1 MASPQSTSVVRH
13 FVGYGVHLALRTR
26 DRETATGI
34 ASPQLDAMLPPGW
47 RQDNRLEHCEPVV
60 RYDVDVA
67 PSHPAKCKYT
77 LSVGSE
83 IVGSSND
90 LATVLRA
97 FTMHAEFLIAQRA
110 TDHLFVHAGVVAWR
124 GSAILM
130 PGRSFAGKTTLVR
143 TFLEE
148 GATYYSD
155 EYAVLDA
162 AGRVNPYPRPLAVRC
177 EIPPRTQ
184 LVPAEAF
191 GARTGVEAL
200 PVHFVLVT
208 TYCPGSRWRPRHL
221 SQAQALLR
229 LMANT
234 VAAQGSPAHSMP
246 ILRQAVAHARG
257 LGGPRGDAIVVV
269 KDFIRRVAEVTDR
282 SPVTAC

>member
-1 MASPQSTSVVRH
+1 MASRQSQSVVRH
-13 FVGYGVHLALRTR
+13 FVGYGVHLALSTR
-26 DRETATGI
+26 DAETATQI

-60 RYDVDVA
+60 RYDVEVA
-67 PSHPAKCKYT
+67 PSHPAECKYT
-77 LSVGSE
+77 LSAGSE
-83 IVGSSND
+83 IVGSSHD

-97 FTMHAEFLIAQRA
+97 FTTHAEFQIAQRA
-110 TDHLFVHAGVVAWR
+110 PDHLFVHAGVVAWR

-130 PGRSFAGKTTLVR
+130 PGPSFAGKTTLVR
-143 TFLEE
+143 AFLEE

-155 EYAVLDA
+155 EYAVLDG
-162 AGRVNPYPRPLAVRC
+162 AGRVNPYPRHDGGRC
-177 EIPPRTQ
+177 ELPSRTQ
-184 LVPAEAF
+184 LVPAETL
-191 GARTGVEAL
+191 GAQTGMEAL

-208 TYCPGSRWRPRHL
+208 TYRPGSQWRPRRL
-221 SQAQALLR
+221 TQGQALLR

-246 ILRQAVAHARG
+246 ILRQAVAHAKG

-269 KDFIRRVAEVTDR
+269 KDFIRRVAEETDR
-282 SPVTAC
+282 IPVTSC